1 MLPPKVDSG
10 PLGLCRLEGVTETG
24 SQGPSVWQKL
34 TVTCVALT
42 AGVAL
47 HIFAFHL
54 HDILVPFFL
63 SGIIVFAL
71 QPACEYIYCLFAGL
85 IPPFRWC
92 VICAKRR
99 SLASDRADAERKKSR
114 DAEDDAYACCWGGE
128 TAKDVKQESK
138 EIIQN
143 DPLTE
148 NIPTLATMFAD
159 GLIRLFAVFC
169 SVGMLFMVILFFFYL
184 LGHGAMQ
191 LKDNWSAYRN
201 GLARLKELE
210 HQIVDQLSND
220 FHMEHSVDRDLKMVY
235 DKILERASEVVWE
248 VVNEIVRNVTEGLG
262 SMLIMLLYVMFWL
275 LQPLPTGGRVSAMVR
290 SYLWKKALVSFLY
303 GFSVAIL
310 FYCLQIDL
318 YIFFGVISF
327 FLNFVPEVGAFISMT
342 IPIPVILLDGRIKHP
357 LWVLSISLLGQI
369 ILKFA
374 YSNVLEVKLI
384 ERDTEMN
391 IHPVWVIAGLSYFG
405 YIWGPMGALM
415 SVPLMSICKMAAQSY
430 TEGDNYGRDEVFAA
444 VSTFFVHCCEGRP
457 LTDAK
462 SCGAEVLGKV
472 EEEDDDEERPR
483 PERRP
488 PSASRPSPS
497 LIPIMQ
503 GMPPQASGMS
513 SGRGSPVLSGL
524 GSPAVQGFKTP
535 QGQGFEGAVSPPGS
549 VAGGSATG
557 SQSLATFGMPAEPP
571 ARLSEASLKRHSDV
585 SGVSGTSEGGS
596 APSRGTPAG
605 SRSPAQGPSESKG

>member
-1 MLPPKVDSG
+1 MLPPKADSG
-10 PLGLCRLEGVTETG
+10 PLGLCRLEGATTTG

-42 AGVAL
+42 AGVSM

-92 VICAKRR
+92 IVCSKRR
-99 SLASDRADAERKKSR
+99 SVASEKADAERRKPR
-114 DAEDDAYACCWGGE
+114 DSEDDAYACCWGGE
-128 TAKDVKQESK
+128 TAKEVKRENTDIIRTDGLGES
-138 EIIQN
+138 
-143 DPLTE
+143 
-148 NIPTLATMFAD
+148 IPTLAVMFAD
-159 GLIRLFAVFC
+159 GLIRLFAVLC
-169 SVGMLFMVILFFFYL
+169 VLGMLLLIVLFFFYL

-201 GLARLKELE
+201 GLARLKEIE

-290 SYLWKKALVSFLY
+290 SYLWKKAFVSFLY
-303 GFSVAIL
+303 GVSVAIL
-310 FYCLQIDL
+310 FYALQIDL

-357 LWVLSISLLGQI
+357 LWVLSVSLLGQI

-415 SVPLMSICKMAAQSY
+415 SVPLMSIFKMAAQSY
-430 TEGDNYGRDEVFAA
+430 GEPEYETGRDEVFAA
-444 VSTFFVHCCEGRP
+444 VAGFFVACCEGRP
-457 LTDAK
+457 LTDTK
-462 SCGAEVLGKV
+462 TCGPMMVDKIDEG
-472 EEEDDDEERPR
+472 DDEERPM
-483 PERRP
+483 RRP
-488 PSASRPSPS
+488 PPRSDMGTPPA
-497 LIPIMQ
+497 LIPMT
-503 GMPPQASGMS
+503 MSQAGTEAARTGPSGS
-513 SGRGSPVLSGL
+513 GSPLAQGFETPT
-524 GSPAVQGFKTP
+524 GDVQGF
-535 QGQGFEGAVSPPGS
+535 QDFRGISPPGS
-549 VAGGSATG
+549 VADGSATG
-557 SQSLATFGMPAEPP
+557 SQNLGSFGMPPEQPP
-571 ARLSEASLKRHSDV
+571 ARLSEASLARHSDAEAQA
-585 SGVSGTSEGGS
+585 SPQAASSLGAE
-596 APSRGTPAG
+596 
-605 SRSPAQGPSESKG
+605 SPAQGPAGSPRKG